1 MTSERSSVPGRNIF
15 NGGVFGKIKKCCERG
30 GVVIKCAQVHKSLFA
45 L

>member
-1 MTSERSSVPGRNIF
+1 MTSERSSLPGGNIF

-30 GVVIKCAQVHKSLFA
+30 VVIKCAQVHKNLFA